1 MTQPDKPKGRPL
13 AKDGPP
19 KNTTADSTWPVAGGD
34 GNPFTGHA
42 HAYLDK
48 GWLPMPLWS
57 WEKGVGDGMR
67 ARGKSS
73 PPKGYTG
80 RSGVN
85 ATREQIDAWISE
97 GRYFNL
103 ATRMPDTVIV
113 IDVDGYRGG
122 LPELADLE
130 GKHGVLPDTWTATAR
145 NDGSKHRYYRV
156 DGRRV
161 WANPGEG
168 IDIIHWGWRYTVL
181 PPSVHPGTGTPY
193 NWFTPSGQLSGLGMD
208 FPSPDDL
215 TELPVAWVELLDTG
229 DDASKIAPKL
239 DMRHREV
246 AQALNIWLSDGEPCH
261 HMRTVLDRLTEVTN
275 GGRHDGCMRAQ
286 MALVRYS
293 ESGHPGGEAAVRE
306 LEEWFSSVMDD
317 RDGSS
322 EWRRGLVNAVQRIA
336 ADPSENVYGCLPK
349 IETFMQEFTT
359 SPRRFTS

>member
-1 MTQPDKPKGRPL
+1 MF
-13 AKDGPP
+13 
-19 KNTTADSTWPVAGGD
+19 DSTGREW
-34 GNPFTGHA
+34 NPFNDRA
-42 HAYLDK
+42 QEYLTK
-48 GWLPMPLWS
+48 GWLPLPLWN
-57 WEKGVGDGMR
+57 WEKGVEDGMR

-85 ATREQIDAWISE
+85 ATVEQIDAWISE

-103 ATRMPDTVIV
+103 ATRMPDNVIV
-113 IDVDGYRGG
+113 IDVDVYRGG
-122 LPELADLE
+122 AEELAKLE
-130 GKHGVLPDTWTATAR
+130 AEHGTLPDTWTATAR
-145 NDGSKHRYYRV
+145 TDGSKHRYYRV

-181 PPSVHPGTGTPY
+181 PPSIHPGTGTPY
-193 NWFTPSGQLSGLGMD
+193 NWFRPDGSLAGLGMD

-215 TELPVAWVELLDTG
+215 TDLPESWVSLLDTG

-246 AQALNIWLSDGEPCH
+246 AQALDIWLSDGEPCH
-261 HMRTVLDRLTEVTN
+261 HMRVVLDRLTEVTN

-293 ESGHPGGEAAVRE
+293 EAGHPGGQEAMEE
-306 LEEWFSSVMDD
+306 LKEWFFAALDD

-336 ADPSENVYGCLPK
+336 ADPSDNIYGCLPEIK
-349 IETFMQEFTT
+349 IQQQTFTT
-359 SPRRFTS
+359 TPRRFKS